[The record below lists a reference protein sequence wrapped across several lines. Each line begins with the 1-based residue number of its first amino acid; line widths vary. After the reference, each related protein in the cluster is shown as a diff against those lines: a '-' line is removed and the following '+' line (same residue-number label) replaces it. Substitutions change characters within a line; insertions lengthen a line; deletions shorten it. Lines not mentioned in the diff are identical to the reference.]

1 MQRPKQRR
9 TVNFVIENLF
19 ITEDRSEATSLQ
31 SPAIMSGPE
40 TEEHKLRRLLY
51 TGSTSNVVHLRGGL
65 PKAGSNNSMKI
76 AAVGGIKKDVLGMVA
91 TLVGFNP
98 GNTNLALQHCL
109 AARNNGQA
117 DKRALLLVLSGESPV
132 SSLAENIL

>member
-1 MQRPKQRR
+1 
-9 TVNFVIENLF
+9 
-19 ITEDRSEATSLQ
+19 
-31 SPAIMSGPE
+31 MSGPE

-65 PKAGSNNSMKI
+65 PKAGSNNSINI

-91 TLVGFNP
+91 TLIGFNP
-98 GNTNLALQHCL
+98 INTNLALQHCL